1 VVTVL
6 QRKLT
11 AVGTGLCS
19 LLLAL
24 ALIAVAGASTAVA
37 QAPQPHWRILTR
49 TAPKYLHPGEEGWI
63 VATVINLGDAPVTGT
78 ESNPIKITDNLPAE
92 IAQVGKI
99 EPLQKMV
106 GRARPGDNYINGRP
120 VLHCESLPILSCPYV
135 GTVPPGIAIEI
146 HIPVKAE
153 LDKEPAGSESVALGH
168 NEVTVTGGVYE
179 AGTQTVPARSESA
192 TSSIIASHAE
202 PPFGV
207 ETYELTPEDE
217 NGEPDLEAGSHP
229 FQLTTS
235 IALNQTFTPETKG
248 GLGKVEDLP
257 GVPELL
263 RNLNTTLPAG
273 LVGNTNST
281 LIPQC
286 SDVDFSTIA
295 AGNYDYCPPETAVG
309 VAVVTFRIPGQTLKE
324 ATESIP
330 VFNLVPAEGEPARF
344 GFEFD
349 SVPVVL
355 DTSVLTG
362 KGYAV
367 EVQSKNT
374 SAIAEVLS
382 TVVTVWGVPDAASHD
397 NERGWAC
404 LGGGYRYIPN
414 EESTERQGPPC
425 EPLAVAN
432 PKPYLTLPTTC
443 EKELLTFVR
452 AQSWE
457 PGEELL
463 PPLAA
468 SDKETLEGCGA
479 LDFEP
484 SMSLKPDEQA
494 ASTPSGLN
502 VKVTVPQTGTL
513 TAGGLAEADIKD
525 TTVQLPEGLEANAGA
540 ANGLEVCGVE
550 AAGFTG
556 KLSTEHPT
564 KEEFSALEGETGSVL
579 QQELATQG
587 FTSGPATCPESAKI
601 GTVKIHSPLLEDP
614 IEGAVYLAE
623 QDTNPFASPLVL
635 YLIAEDKKSGVR
647 VKLAGEVG
655 ISPSGQLTSTFAD
668 SPPLPF
674 EELELNFFDGPR
686 ASQSTPSHCGIHKS
700 EAELVSFSGQT
711 VTDRPSFTTTPNPDG
726 VPCPESGPLP
736 FSPSFEAGSSD
747 KQAGAFTPFTLTIR
761 RPDGDAALKT
771 IAMQL
776 PPGLAA
782 VLASVPLCQE
792 PQAAEGKCGEESM
805 IGESTTS
812 SGLGGS
818 PVTLP
823 GKVYLTGPYDGAPFG
838 LSSVTKVVAGSFYRG
853 AVFVEGAFHVGTVV
867 VRSGIT
873 VNETT
878 AAATID
884 TAATRFIS
892 ETGEVEE
899 FAGLPEFIKGVPA
912 QIKQL
917 NVTVNRPGFEFN
929 PTNCSAMA
937 TTGTL
942 TAGEGA
948 PSEPVSAPFE
958 VTNCPSLPF
967 TPKLTASVVGQG
979 SKTNGTTFAV
989 TVESPG
995 LGQANIHKV
1004 DLTIPSVLP
1013 SRLTTIQK
1021 ACVAAVFEVNP
1032 ASCDE
1037 GSVIGEG
1044 IVHTPVFKNPL
1055 RGPAYLVS
1063 RGAEFPDVEFVL
1075 QGEGVKI
1082 LLDGKTYIHAG
1093 ITYSKFESAP
1103 DAPFTKFETIFPAGP
1118 HSALTPSVPETENF
1132 NLCRQSI
1139 SLPTEITGQNG
1150 AFISQTTPVTI
1161 TGCSGV
1167 LPSKVVK
1174 PTRAQLL
1181 AKALKACKKDKKKGK
1196 RVACERAARK
1206 KYGSKAKKASRKGA
1220 KKSSKK

>member
-1 VVTVL
+1 VVAVI

-11 AVGTGLCS
+11 AVGTALCS

-24 ALIAVAGASTAVA
+24 ALIAIAGTATAFA
-37 QAPQPHWRILTR
+37 QAPQPHWKIITR

-63 VATVINLGDAPVTGT
+63 VAIVVNLGDAPVQGT
-78 ESNPIKITDNLPAE
+78 EADPIKITDNLPAE
-92 IAQVGKI
+92 VAGVG
-99 EPLQKMV
+99 EVVALEKMK
-106 GRARPGDNYINGRP
+106 GKARPGDNYVNGHP
-120 VLHCESLPILSCPYV
+120 ALQHCESLPVLSCPYV
-135 GTVPPGIAIEI
+135 GVVPPGIAIEV

-153 LDKEPAGSESVALGH
+153 LKKEPTGSESVALGR
-168 NEVTVTGGVYE
+168 NEVKVTGGVYE
-179 AGTQTVPARSESA
+179 AGGETLPARSESA
-192 TSSIIASHAE
+192 SSPIIASHAE

-207 ETYELTPEDE
+207 ETYELTPEKE
-217 NGEPDLEAGSHP
+217 NGETDLEAGSHP

-248 GLGKVEDLP
+248 GLGKTEDLP

-273 LVGNTNST
+273 LVGNTNSN

-286 SDVDFSTIA
+286 SDLDFSTIA

-309 VAVVTFRIPGQTLKE
+309 VAVVTFRIPGQTLGYG
-324 ATESIP
+324 TESIP

-374 SAIAEVLS
+374 SALAEVLS

-397 NERGWAC
+397 SARGWAC

-425 EPLAVAN
+425 EPLEVAD

-443 EKELLTFVR
+443 EMELSTFVR

-463 PPLAA
+463 PALPA
-468 SDKETLEGCGA
+468 SDQQTLEGCGA
-479 LDFEP
+479 LRFEP
-484 SMSLKPDEQA
+484 GMSLKPDQQA
-494 ASTPSGLN
+494 ASTPSGLD

-513 TAGGLAEADIKD
+513 TAEGLAEADIKD
-525 TTVQLPEGLEANAGA
+525 TTVKLPEGLQANAGA

-556 KLSTEHPT
+556 KLLTEHPT
-564 KEEFSALEGETGSVL
+564 KEEFNALEDETGSAL

-587 FTSGPATCPESAKI
+587 FTPGAATCPEASKI

-614 IEGAVYLAE
+614 IEGAVYFAE
-623 QDTNPFASPLVL
+623 QDTNPFASPLAL

-647 VKLAGEVG
+647 VKLAGEVE
-655 ISPSGQLTSTFAD
+655 ILPDGQLISTFANT
-668 SPPLPF
+668 PPLPF
-674 EELELNFFDGPR
+674 EELELNFFDGAR
-686 ASQSTPSHCGIHKS
+686 ASQSTPSHCGTHES

-711 VTDRPSFTTTPNPDG
+711 VTDHPSFTTTPNPDG

-736 FSPSFEAGSSD
+736 FSPSFVAGSSD
-747 KQAGAFTPFTLTIR
+747 KQAAAFTPFTLSIH

-771 IAMQL
+771 ITMQL

-792 PQAAEGKCGEESM
+792 PQAAEGKCGEESL
-805 IGESTTS
+805 IGESSTS
-812 SGLGGS
+812 SGLGSS

-838 LSSVTKVVAGSFYRG
+838 LSSVTKVVTGP
-853 AVFVEGAFHVGTVV
+853 FHVGTVV

-948 PSEPVSAPFE
+948 ASEPVSSPFE
-958 VTNCPSLPF
+958 VTNCASLPF
-967 TPKLTASVVGQG
+967 APKLSASVVGQG
-979 SKTNGTTFAV
+979 SKANGTTFSV

-1004 DLTIPSVLP
+1004 DLTIPAVLP

-1021 ACVAAVFEVNP
+1021 ACVDAVFEANP
-1032 ASCDE
+1032 AACDE
-1037 GSVIGEG
+1037 GSLIGEG

-1063 RGAEFPDVEFVL
+1063 HGGAEFPDVEFVL

-1082 LLDGKTYIHAG
+1082 VLDGKTYIHAG
-1093 ITYSKFESAP
+1093 VTYSKFESSP
-1103 DAPFTKFETIFPAGP
+1103 DAPFTKFETLFPAGP
-1118 HSALTPSVPETENF
+1118 HSALTPSVPESEDF
-1132 NLCRQSI
+1132 NLCKQNI
-1139 SLPTEITGQNG
+1139 TLPTEITGQNG
-1150 AFISQTTPVTI
+1150 AFISVTTPVTI

-1174 PTRAQLL
+1174 PTKAQLL
-1181 AKALKACKKDKKKGK
+1181 AKALKACKKDKKKSK
-1196 RVACERAARK
+1196 RVACEKAARK
-1206 KYGSKAKKASRKGA
+1206 KYGSKAKKSSKDA
-1220 KKSSKK
+1220 KKSAKK